1 METRALGLT
10 IVALGGGRRLTG
22 DPIDYAVGL
31 SELCPVGE
39 WVDTQRPL
47 ALVHAR
53 RKDQARAAIAALQ
66 AAIAVGDEAPPPRP
80 LIHERWGGPD
90 RTERLGWEE

>member
-1 METRALGLT
+1 METRALGLA
-10 IVALGGGRRLTG
+10 VVGLGGGRRRTS
-22 DPIDYAVGL
+22 DPIDPAVGL
-31 SELCPVGE
+31 SDLCPVGE
-39 WVDTQRPL
+39 WVDRQRPL

-53 RKDQARAAIAALQ
+53 REDQAQAAIAALQ